1 MTKAVPSASKPTN
14 KKNIFI
20 ISLGCP
26 RNLVDTEVLVG
37 LLKKTGYNVIYEY
50 KEGCIAIINT
60 CGFIKD
66 AKTESIDMILKIAE
80 LRKKKKIKALLV
92 MGCLSQRYSK
102 ELMKDMPEIDAVFGS
117 STFTSIPDCI
127 NKIITGEKIVMVEKE
142 PNFLYH
148 HEMPRSIMTPRHSV
162 YVKVQEGCMN
172 FCSYCA
178 IPSIRGR
185 FRSRELDSVLEE
197 IASFRKHS
205 AKEINIIGQDTTLY
219 GVDRYKKSMLAE
231 LLKKASK
238 IMKDGWI
245 RLLYTHPA
253 HYNKDLL
260 DVIRD
265 EASICK
271 YLDLPIQHISDK
283 ILKRMNR
290 HVKSE
295 DIKKLIDAIRKKI
308 PGVAIRTS
316 VIVGFPGETKEDFLE
331 LLNFLKE
338 TRFDR
343 LGAFIYSREEGT
355 KAYDFRGHISE
366 SEKGERLHQIMEAQ
380 KEVSLENNK
389 KYLGKT
395 LKVLIEEKD
404 TLPGQYIGRT
414 EYDAPEVDG
423 TIYVKSKKQL
433 KNGDFVNAKI
443 EDFMEYDLI
452 GEA

>member
-1 MTKAVPSASKPTN
+1 MTKALPSNANPATEN
-14 KKNIFI
+14 NIFI

-37 LLKKTGYNVIYEY
+37 LLKKNRYKIIYEY

-60 CGFIKD
+60 CGFIED
-66 AKTESIDMILKIAE
+66 AKTESIDMILEIAE
-80 LRKKKKIKALLV
+80 LKKKKKIKALLV
-92 MGCLSQRYSK
+92 MGCLSQRYSE

-127 NKIITGEKIVMVEKE
+127 NKIISGEKIVMVEKE

-148 HEMPRSIMTPRHSV
+148 HQMPRSIMTPKHSV

-178 IPSIRGR
+178 IPSIRGP
-185 FRSRELDSVLEE
+185 FRSRELDSVLKE
-197 IASFRKHS
+197 IASFKKHGV
-205 AKEINIIGQDTTLY
+205 KEINIIGQDTTLY
-219 GVDRYKKSMLAE
+219 GVDIHKKFMLAE

-238 IMKDGWI
+238 VMKGGWI

-253 HYNKDLL
+253 HYNEDLL
-260 DVIRD
+260 DVIR
-265 EASICK
+265 EEVSICK
-271 YLDLPIQHISDK
+271 YLDLPIQHINDK

-295 DIKKLIDAIRKKI
+295 DIKKLIDKIRKKI

-316 VIVGFPGETKEDFLE
+316 VIVGFPGEDEKDFSE

-338 TRFDR
+338 TKFDR

-355 KAYDFRGHISE
+355 KAYDFSDHISE
-366 SEKGERLHQIMEAQ
+366 SEKKERLHQIMEAQ

-389 KYLGKT
+389 KYIGKT

-404 TLPGQYIGRT
+404 TSPGQYIGRT

-423 TIYVKSKKQL
+423 TIYVKSEKLL
-433 KNGDFVNAKI
+433 KNGNFFNVKI
-443 EDFMEYDLI
+443 TDFMEYDLI
-452 GEA
+452 GEV